1 MRWSWFCWILLAGL
15 VAADADEVTI
25 SAEQARRLGLTV
37 ETAVAVDRVPL
48 GRVPAQVTVPPEN
61 DRLVTAPLAGRV
73 TAVKVARGDAV
84 QAGAVLVVLESPE
97 LLVHQRHLLDAW
109 NEWQVA
115 EARYRREKSLYRA
128 GIVPQSRWQETE
140 KRWRQARTAYRQ
152 ARRELEVMGLDRS
165 AIERLLRTARLDS
178 HLAVRAPVAAV
189 VRERRV
195 MTGQRVERATPL
207 VHLIVPDP
215 LWLELAVP
223 VTLVERLD
231 GRTRVEIPGQ
241 GASGRVIR
249 VGTLVDAASQ
259 TVPVRAVLDCPGGLR
274 PGRKLEVRLVAPVDG
289 VVKLPRAAVI
299 EHQGRHFV
307 FVRRDERFEVQPVT
321 PLRLTAGSAYLEA
334 GVRPGEAVAVSATAA
349 LKAAWLGIGE
359 EG

>member
-1 MRWSWFCWILLAGL
+1 MSRLWFLWILLTGL
-15 VAADADEVTI
+15 AVADEVAIT
-25 SAEQARRLGLTV
+25 AEQARRLGLKV

-61 DRLVTAPLAGRV
+61 DRLVTAPLPGRV
-73 TAVKVARGDAV
+73 TAVKVTRGDAV
-84 QAGAVLVVLESPE
+84 RAGAVLVVLESPD

-109 NEWQVA
+109 NERQVA
-115 EARYRREKSLYRA
+115 EARYRREKSLYHA
-128 GIVPQSRWQETE
+128 GVIPESRWQETE

-152 ARRELEVMGLDRS
+152 ARRELAMMGMDRP

-178 HLAVRAPVAAV
+178 RLAVRAPVAAV

-195 MTGQRVERATPL
+195 VTGQRVDRADPL

-223 VTLVERLD
+223 VALVEKLD
-231 GRTRVEIPGQ
+231 ERTRVEVPGRE
-241 GASGRVIR
+241 ASGRVIR

-259 TVPVRAVLDCPGGLR
+259 TVPVRAALDRPGGLR
-274 PGRKLEVRLVAPVDG
+274 PGRRLDARLLAPV
-289 VVKLPRAAVI
+289 VAVKLPRAAVV

-307 FVRRDERFEVQPVT
+307 FVRRDDRFEVRPVT
-321 PLRLTAGSAYLEA
+321 PLRLTAGNAYLEA

-349 LKAAWLGIGE
+349 LKAAWLGVGE
-359 EG
+359 AE